1 MHSQSAPAE
10 QVRDEETETPW
21 FKKLPAQ
28 SQHFCPALPHGL
40 FSTGLVDAHLYFAPS
55 GVDDLPSSER
65 PLCSLPTTEG
75 PWPEQGWAGL
85 TAEMSRMGMEDGAHG
100 RGRCW
105 WQPGKDWGAATG
117 EGSMG
122 ERKVGEVQWKVSGVN
137 EIFSSGGPERIA
149 EIAEAEMINIS
160 QGKLPLGCFLHT
172 HSTPTCTHT
181 PPSSGS
187 PKLCLHPFPGSS

>member
-1 MHSQSAPAE
+1 
-10 QVRDEETETPW
+10 
-21 FKKLPAQ
+21 
-28 SQHFCPALPHGL
+28 
-40 FSTGLVDAHLYFAPS
+40 
-55 GVDDLPSSER
+55 
-65 PLCSLPTTEG
+65 
-75 PWPEQGWAGL
+75 
-85 TAEMSRMGMEDGAHG
+85 MEDGAHG

-105 WQPGKDWGAATG
+105 RQPGKDWGAAMG

-122 ERKVGEVQWKVSGVN
+122 ERKVGEVQWEVSGVN

-160 QGKLPLGCFLHT
+160 QGKLPLGCFLRT

-187 PKLCLHPFPGSS
+187 PKFCLHPFPGSS

>member
-1 MHSQSAPAE
+1 
-10 QVRDEETETPW
+10 
-21 FKKLPAQ
+21 
-28 SQHFCPALPHGL
+28 
-40 FSTGLVDAHLYFAPS
+40 
-55 GVDDLPSSER
+55 
-65 PLCSLPTTEG
+65 
-75 PWPEQGWAGL
+75 
-85 TAEMSRMGMEDGAHG
+85 MEDGAHG
-100 RGRCW
+100 HGWCW

-122 ERKVGEVQWKVSGVN
+122 ERKVGEVQWEVSGVN